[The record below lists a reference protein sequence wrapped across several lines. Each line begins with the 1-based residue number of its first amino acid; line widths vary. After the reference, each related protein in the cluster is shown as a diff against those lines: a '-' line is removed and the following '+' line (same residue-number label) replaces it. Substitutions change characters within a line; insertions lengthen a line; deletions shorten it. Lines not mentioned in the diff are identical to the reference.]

1 MEDQQSLLQPFLPAA
16 ATATISATSSSS
28 RFHNSNSSIDKDLI
42 FSSNKTVIIRLA
54 FVFSVAAISLWANH
68 EASKTFDITL
78 INDAADSPAGRR
90 FTLSY
95 ISNDRATRII
105 LNTSSFVEHFLY
117 PDPHQYP
124 KKHISHVTLRL
135 ASRNLTAASI
145 VSAGTKVNDY
155 VIDLTPSLLEEENYK
170 EAVVSS
176 ILRAMVRVW
185 LWGHGK
191 SGVPVKLIDGV
202 VEYVAEI
209 AGFSR
214 EEISSAGDWSPE
226 CEDDGGRWWV
236 DKDMRHVARLLQFC
250 ETKKEGFIGRL
261 NQAMRDTCHD
271 HIVDNALGFPRRR
284 LCGLSNSNASWAPQ
298 NNTLLVGGL

>member
-16 ATATISATSSSS
+16 ATATISAASSSS
-28 RFHNSNSSIDKDLI
+28 RFHNSTSSSDKDLI
-42 FSSNKTVIIRLA
+42 FSSNKTTVIIRLA

-78 INDAADSPAGRR
+78 KNDAADSPAGRR

-95 ISNDRATRII
+95 VSNDRATRII

-135 ASRNLTAASI
+135 ASQNLTAATI
-145 VSAGTKVNDY
+145 VSAGKKFDHY
-155 VIDLTPSLLEEENYK
+155 VIDLSPTLLEEENYK
-170 EAVVSS
+170 EAIVSS

-185 LWGHGK
+185 LWGHSK
-191 SGVPVKLIDGV
+191 SGVPVELIDGV

-214 EEISSAGDWSPE
+214 EEISGAGDWSPE
-226 CEDDGGRWWV
+226 CEDDHGRWWV
-236 DKDMRHVARLLQFC
+236 DKDMRHVARFLHFC
-250 ETKKEGFIGRL
+250 EAQKEGFIRRL
-261 NQAMRDTCHD
+261 NQGMRDAWHD
-271 HIVDNALGFPRRR
+271 QIVDNALGFSRRR
-284 LCGLSNSNASWAPQ
+284 LCGPSNASWAPQ
-298 NNTLLVGGL
+298 NNTSLVGGL